1 MEILQYILITISV
14 VLLMEGATWLTH
26 KFIMHGFGWYLHEDH
41 HQPGYPHVFEKND
54 AFFIVGAIPSILLFW
69 FGTQGGINWKFFVG
83 LGVLIYGIL
92 YFLVHDVLIHRRF
105 KWFDKTNNWYLKG
118 LRKAHKMHH
127 KHLGKEEGE
136 CFGMLYV
143 PLKYFREARLSTVK
157 K

>member
-1 MEILQYILITISV
+1 MEILQYIMITITV
-14 VLLMEGATWLTH
+14 VLLMETATWLTH

-143 PLKYFREARLSTVK
+143 PLKYFREARLSTIK